1 MPEQQRKR
9 ALPLI
14 TEQEVGRKIVPVII
28 GGTFLA
34 YAYIREFHAK
44 YGTTRCIVVL
54 TQDVKM
60 LTTSRF
66 AECHIVE
73 DAAHPE
79 GLYRALEKIGREL
92 HDEDPSL
99 IPLLLGCDDR
109 HALMFSAGKKRLE
122 EAGYLVPCNDL
133 ALLDNISQKRGF
145 YELCDELSIP
155 HPKTWYFS
163 AGSEGPETLPLDA
176 FPYPCVAKP
185 SDTTKFQ
192 NADVAHKRKAYEIET
207 PAELAQVWQDVR
219 ASDYDGDFLIQ
230 DFIPGGDE
238 ALRILNTF
246 SDAEGNLVAV
256 SGGITALQDHSPTAL
271 GNPLCILGEREPA
284 IIEYARK
291 FLKRTKYQ
299 GYGNFDIKYDARTG
313 EYNFFEINVRAGRS
327 TYFTS
332 LGGINFVSLVVDQ
345 YVLGKQLPYRE
356 AYRPFVYNCVPSYVL
371 KRSILDK
378 ELLQRVLTTL
388 KKTRSPY
395 PLFYTK
401 DSLLHNFWAMTMY
414 YNQIRKFKRYFWD
427 TDGHQYK

>member
-1 MPEQQRKR
+1 M
-9 ALPLI
+9 
-14 TEQEVGRKIVPVII
+14 
-28 GGTFLA
+28 
-34 YAYIREFHAK
+34 
-44 YGTTRCIVVL
+44 
-54 TQDVKM
+54 
-60 LTTSRF
+60 
-66 AECHIVE
+66 
-73 DAAHPE
+73 
-79 GLYRALEKIGREL
+79 
-92 HDEDPSL
+92 
-99 IPLLLGCDDR
+99 
-109 HALMFSAGKKRLE
+109 
-122 EAGYLVPCNDL
+122 
-133 ALLDNISQKRGF
+133 
-145 YELCDELSIP
+145 
-155 HPKTWYFS
+155 
-163 AGSEGPETLPLDA
+163 
-176 FPYPCVAKP
+176 
-185 SDTTKFQ
+185 
-192 NADVAHKRKAYEIET
+192 
-207 PAELAQVWQDVR
+207 WQDVR

>member
-133 ALLDNISQKRGF
+133 ALLDTISQKRGF

-271 GNPLCILGEREPA
+271 GNPLCILGER
-284 IIEYARK
+284 
-291 FLKRTKYQ
+291 
-299 GYGNFDIKYDARTG
+299 
-313 EYNFFEINVRAGRS
+313 
-327 TYFTS
+327 
-332 LGGINFVSLVVDQ
+332 
-345 YVLGKQLPYRE
+345 
-356 AYRPFVYNCVPSYVL
+356 
-371 KRSILDK
+371 
-378 ELLQRVLTTL
+378 
-388 KKTRSPY
+388 
-395 PLFYTK
+395 
-401 DSLLHNFWAMTMY
+401 
-414 YNQIRKFKRYFWD
+414 
-427 TDGHQYK
+427 